1 MVIPKY
7 CAGQEDSEEQ
17 DLQKEGKEVIISS

>member
-1 MVIPKY
+1 MIILKY
-7 CAGQEDSEEQ
+7 GGGQEDSEAQ